1 MCGLLDMLDPS
12 VAESGRHRDGARVE
26 LGGLAHHSPRAS
38 SYHYGYAY
46 AGYIP
51 CLKFQPF
58 CTDPQSVRR
67 VSPRQCS
74 LHSECLARF
83 LRIKLLS
90 A

>member
-26 LGGLAHHSPRAS
+26 LGCLAHHLPHAS
-38 SYHYGYAY
+38 SYHYGYAC

-58 CTDPQSVRR
+58 YTDPQSVQR
-67 VSPRQCS
+67 VSPRQYA
-74 LHSECLARF
+74 LQSEYLARF
-83 LRIKLLS
+83 LRIRLLS